1 LRRVLLKPE
10 NGLCTPHTV
19 AQVEIF
25 FLKDFRE
32 NVGQFKLRGPA
43 WSKLVCAVAVTSA
56 QTVDIPSAKHQRH
69 RPAKDTTKQVLGP
82 GMSILNELA
91 GFILVFEKYKHP
103 WHMQELRRVLEEAQ
117 EDLRSM
123 PMPAYWG
130 LTKFAD
136 LGEVELT
143 EEDAEKMVEDVQD
156 LWKDVADVTVP
167 AILKLKVR
175 SFRCPLLRS
184 LPKLATLLIVLTER
198 KIADSET

>member
-1 LRRVLLKPE
+1 
-10 NGLCTPHTV
+10 
-19 AQVEIF
+19 
-25 FLKDFRE
+25 
-32 NVGQFKLRGPA
+32 
-43 WSKLVCAVAVTSA
+43 
-56 QTVDIPSAKHQRH
+56 
-69 RPAKDTTKQVLGP
+69 
-82 GMSILNELA
+82 
-91 GFILVFEKYKHP
+91 
-103 WHMQELRRVLEEAQ
+103 
-117 EDLRSM
+117 M